1 MSKYPAGHAASAIYE
16 GSSGNPYLDAMPN
29 MLSPDQFSKSVASY
43 PPILHDLAQMSPEER
58 RGLLPS
64 LASLYVPM
72 PYQYA
77 IYDTLYR
84 AIAMTYHTADVVEST
99 KAINAYYCG
108 RATNYATQADSGSI
122 LGVPGCGKTAT
133 VRRCLSTMPQVI
145 EHTEYQGQ
153 PCYYKQVLWLHV
165 ECPSDCSVKTLGFGI
180 MAALDRAIGAKYL
193 QSTQGLR
200 SASASAIAV
209 QTKIL
214 LTNHHVGL
222 LVIDEIQNAVTTAR
236 KNRQEKPLLR
246 YLVELTNE
254 TMTSIYFVG
263 TPLAEEL
270 FISQEHLK
278 RRTRGIRL
286 APFRPDGAYLD
297 FLNKIW
303 PYQYTVQM
311 AELTTSIGNKLYD
324 CSGGIPAYILKI
336 FTEAQDWALLQGRSC
351 VDEKTIQQAVEL
363 LAIKVPRTHVAG
375 THISDFEIGA
385 QVPEPPPDQEE
396 VPRQYA
402 NKRGRKA
409 AQRDDG
415 DLLVAYNN
423 GVDIEVHLKEHGYLE
438 VDYHAY
444 PKDARGP

>member
-16 GSSGNPYLDAMPN
+16 GSSGNPYLDAMPD
-29 MLSPDQFSKSVASY
+29 MLSPEQFARVIASY
-43 PPILHDLAQMSPEER
+43 PPIPHDLAQMSPEER

-64 LASLYVPM
+64 LPSLYVPM

-84 AIAMTYHTADVVEST
+84 AIATTYRTADVVEST
-99 KAINAYYCG
+99 RAINAYYCG
-108 RATNYATQADSGSI
+108 QSTNYATQADSGSI

-145 EHTEYQGQ
+145 EHVEYQGQ
-153 PCYYKQVLWLHV
+153 PLFCKQILWLHV

-180 MAALDRAIGAKYL
+180 MAALDRAIGSKYL

-200 SASASAIAV
+200 SASTSAIAV

-222 LVIDEIQNAVTTAR
+222 LVVDEIQNAVLTAR

-246 YLVELTNE
+246 FLVELTNE

-263 TPLAEEL
+263 TPVAEEL
-270 FISQEHLK
+270 FVIQEHLK

-286 APFRPDGAYLD
+286 APFKPDGAYLD
-297 FLNKIW
+297 FVRKIW
-303 PYQYTVQM
+303 PYQYTAQM

-324 CSGGIPAYILKI
+324 CSGGIPAYVIKI
-336 FTEAQDWALLQGRSC
+336 FAEAQAQALLTGRSC
-351 VDEKTIQQAVEL
+351 IDEQTIKRAVEM
-363 LAIKVPRTHVAG
+363 LAIKVPRTYASG
-375 THISDFEIGA
+375 THISDFEIGG
-385 QVPEPPPDQEE
+385 QVPAPPEQEE
-396 VPRQYA
+396 ISRQYA

-423 GVDIEVHLKEHGYLE
+423 GVDIEAHLRENGYLE
-438 VDYHAY
+438 ADYH
-444 PKDARGP
+444 G

>member
-1 MSKYPAGHAASAIYE
+1 MSKYPVGHTVGAVYDIN
-16 GSSGNPYLDAMPN
+16 SGNPYLDAMPD
-29 MLSPDQFSKSVASY
+29 MLPPEQFAKAVASY
-43 PPILHDLAQMSPEER
+43 PPIPHDLAEMSPEER

-64 LASLYVPM
+64 LSSLYVPM

-84 AIAMTYHTADVVEST
+84 AIATTYRTADVVEST
-99 KAINAYYCG
+99 RAINAYYCG
-108 RATNYATQADSGSI
+108 RNYATQADSGSI

-145 EHTEYQGQ
+145 EHVEYQGQ
-153 PCYYKQVLWLHV
+153 PLYSKQVLWLHV

-180 MAALDRAIGAKYL
+180 MAALDRAIGSHYL
-193 QSTQGLR
+193 ESTQGLR

-222 LVIDEIQNAVTTAR
+222 LVVDEIQNAVLTAR

-246 YLVELTNE
+246 FLVELTNE
-254 TMTSIYFVG
+254 TMTSIYFIG
-263 TPLAEEL
+263 TPVAEEL
-270 FISQEHLK
+270 FVSQEHLK

-286 APFRPDGAYLD
+286 APFKPDGAYLD
-297 FLNKIW
+297 FAKKIW
-303 PYQYTVQM
+303 PYQYTAQ
-311 AELTTSIGNKLYD
+311 AAPLTTSICNKLYN
-324 CSGGIPAYILKI
+324 CSGGIPAYIIKI
-336 FTEAQDWALLQGRSC
+336 FGESQAQALLQGRVC
-351 VDEKTIQQAVEL
+351 IDEKVIQRAVDL
-363 LAIKVPRTHVAG
+363 LAIKVPRTYAAG

-385 QVPEPPPDQEE
+385 QVPEPPTETEE

-423 GVDIEVHLKEHGYLE
+423 GVDIEEQLRKHGQLE
-438 VDYHAY
+438 DDYH
-444 PKDARGP
+444 GQHH

>member
-1 MSKYPAGHAASAIYE
+1 MSKYPAGHTVGAVYD
-16 GSSGNPYLDAMPN
+16 GNSGNPYLEAMPD
-29 MLSPDQFSKSVASY
+29 MLSPEQFARGIASY
-43 PPILHDLAQMSPEER
+43 PPIPHDLAQMSPEER

-84 AIAMTYHTADVVEST
+84 AIATTYRTADVVEST
-99 KAINAYYCG
+99 RAINAYYCG
-108 RATNYATQADSGSI
+108 RDTNYATQADSGSI

-145 EHTEYQGQ
+145 EHVEYQGQ
-153 PCYYKQVLWLHV
+153 PCYCKQVLWLHV
-165 ECPSDCSVKTLGFGI
+165 ECPSDCSVKTLGFSV
-180 MAALDRAIGAKYL
+180 MAALDRAIGSKYL

-311 AELTTSIGNKLYD
+311 AELTTSIGNKMYN
-324 CSGGIPAYILKI
+324 CSGGIPAYVIKI
-336 FTEAQDWALLQGRSC
+336 FAEAQAQALLTGRSC
-351 VDEKTIQQAVEL
+351 IDEQTIKRAVEM
-363 LAIKVPRTHVAG
+363 LAIKVPRTYASG
-375 THISDFEIGA
+375 THISDFEIGG
-385 QVPEPPPDQEE
+385 QVSAPPEQEE
-396 VPRQYA
+396 IPRQYA
-402 NKRGRKA
+402 VKRGRKA

-423 GVDIEVHLKEHGYLE
+423 GVDIGAHLSENGYLE
-438 VDYHAY
+438 ADYH
-444 PKDARGP
+444 G

>member
-16 GSSGNPYLDAMPN
+16 GSSGNPYLDAMPD
-29 MLSPDQFSKSVASY
+29 MLSPEQFARVIASY
-43 PPILHDLAQMSPEER
+43 PPIPHDLAQMSPEER

-64 LASLYVPM
+64 LPSLYVPM

-84 AIAMTYHTADVVEST
+84 AIATTYRTADVVEST
-99 KAINAYYCG
+99 RAINAYYCG
-108 RATNYATQADSGSI
+108 QSTNYATQADSGSI

-145 EHTEYQGQ
+145 EHVEYQGQ
-153 PCYYKQVLWLHV
+153 PLFCKQILWLHV

-180 MAALDRAIGAKYL
+180 MAALDRAIGSKYL

-200 SASASAIAV
+200 SASASAISV

-222 LVIDEIQNAVTTAR
+222 LVVDEIQNAVLTAR

-246 YLVELTNE
+246 FLVELTNE

-263 TPLAEEL
+263 TPVAEEL
-270 FISQEHLK
+270 FVIQEHLK

-286 APFRPDGAYLD
+286 APFKPDGAYLD
-297 FLNKIW
+297 FVRKIW
-303 PYQYTVQM
+303 PYQYTAQM

-324 CSGGIPAYILKI
+324 CSGGIPAYIIKI
-336 FTEAQDWALLQGRSC
+336 FGESQAQALIQGRSC
-351 VDEKTIQQAVEL
+351 IDEKIIQRAVEL
-363 LAIKVPRTHVAG
+363 LAIKVPRTYAAG
-375 THISDFEIGA
+375 THISDFEIGMD
-385 QVPEPPPDQEE
+385 PPAPPLEQEE

-402 NKRGRKA
+402 AKRGRKA

-423 GVDIEVHLKEHGYLE
+423 KVDIQAHLKENGYLE
-438 VDYHAY
+438 VDYHG
-444 PKDARGP
+444 KDELDP

>member
-1 MSKYPAGHAASAIYE
+1 MSKYPSGHTVGAIYE
-16 GSSGNPYLDAMPN
+16 GSLGNPYLEAMPDI
-29 MLSPDQFSKSVASY
+29 LSPEQFTRVIASY
-43 PPILHDLAQMSPEER
+43 PPIPHDLSQMSPEER

-64 LASLYVPM
+64 LTSIYVPM

-77 IYDTLYR
+77 IYDVLYR
-84 AIAMTYHTADVVEST
+84 AIATTYRTADVVEST
-99 KAINAYYCG
+99 RAINAYYCG

-133 VRRCLSTMPQVI
+133 IRRCLSTMPQVI

-153 PCYYKQVLWLHV
+153 PLYCKQILWLHV

-180 MAALDRAIGAKYL
+180 MAALDRAIGSKYL

-222 LVIDEIQNAVTTAR
+222 LVVDEIQNAVLTAR

-246 YLVELTNE
+246 FLVELTNE
-254 TMTSIYFVG
+254 TMTSIFFVG
-263 TPLAEEL
+263 TPVAEEL
-270 FISQEHLK
+270 FVAQEHLK

-286 APFRPDGAYLD
+286 APFTPDGVYLD
-297 FLNKIW
+297 FVRRIW
-303 PYQYTVQM
+303 PYQYTTQT
-311 AELTTSIGNKLYD
+311 APLTTSICNKLYD
-324 CSGGIPAYILKI
+324 CSGGIPAYIIKI
-336 FTEAQDWALLQGRSC
+336 FGESQAQALIQGRSYI
-351 VDEKTIQQAVEL
+351 DEKVIQRAVEL
-363 LAIKVPRTHVAG
+363 LAIKVPRTHAAG
-375 THISDFEIGA
+375 THISDFEIGG
-385 QVPEPPPDQEE
+385 QVPEPPLEQGE

-415 DLLVAYNN
+415 DLLVAYSN
-423 GVDIEVHLKEHGYLE
+423 GVDIEAHLKENKYLE
-438 VDYHAY
+438 VDYHGW
-444 PKDARGP
+444 PKDALGP

>member
-1 MSKYPAGHAASAIYE
+1 MSRYPPGHTVGAIYE
-16 GSSGNPYLDAMPN
+16 GSSGNPYLDAMPD
-29 MLSPDQFSKSVASY
+29 MLSPEQFVQAVASY
-43 PPILHDLAQMSPEER
+43 PPIPYDLAEMASEER

-64 LASLYVPM
+64 LASIYVPM

-84 AIAMTYHTADVVEST
+84 AISTTYRTADVMEST

-122 LGVPGCGKTAT
+122 LGIPGCGKTAT
-133 VRRCLSTMPQVI
+133 VHRCLSTMPQVI
-145 EHTEYQGQ
+145 EHVEYQGQ
-153 PCYYKQVLWLHV
+153 PCYGKQVLWLHV
-165 ECPSDCSVKTLGFGI
+165 ECPSDCSVKTLGFSI
-180 MAALDRAIGAKYL
+180 MAALDRAIGSQYL

-222 LVIDEIQNAVTTAR
+222 LVVDEIQNAVLTAR

-270 FISQEHLK
+270 FTAQEHLK

-286 APFRPDGAYLD
+286 APFRPDGVYLD
-297 FLNKIW
+297 FVRKIW
-303 PYQYTVQM
+303 PYQYTAQ
-311 AELTTSIGNKLYD
+311 AAPLTTSIGNKLYD
-324 CSGGIPAYILKI
+324 CSGGIPAYVIKI
-336 FTEAQDWALLQGRSC
+336 FAEAQAQALLTGRSC
-351 VDEKTIQQAVEL
+351 IDEQTIKRAVEM
-363 LAIKVPRTHVAG
+363 LAIKVPRTYASG
-375 THISDFEIGA
+375 THISDFEIGG
-385 QVPEPPPDQEE
+385 QVPAPPEQEE
-396 VPRQYA
+396 ISRQYA

-423 GVDIEVHLKEHGYLE
+423 GVDIEAHLSENGYLE
-438 VDYHAY
+438 VDYH
-444 PKDARGP
+444 G

>member
-1 MSKYPAGHAASAIYE
+1 MSKYPAGHTVGAIYE
-16 GSSGNPYLDAMPN
+16 GSSGNPYLDAMPD
-29 MLSPDQFSKSVASY
+29 MLSPEQFAQAVASY
-43 PPILHDLAQMSPEER
+43 PPIPYDMARMSPEER

-64 LASLYVPM
+64 LASIYVPM

-84 AIAMTYHTADVVEST
+84 AIATTYRTADVVEST
-99 KAINAYYCG
+99 RAINAYYCG
-108 RATNYATQADSGSI
+108 RDTNYATQADSGSI

-133 VRRCLSTMPQVI
+133 VHRCLSTMPQVI
-145 EHTEYQGQ
+145 EHMEYQGQ
-153 PCYYKQVLWLHV
+153 PCYCKQVLWLHV

-180 MAALDRAIGAKYL
+180 MSALDRAIGSKYL

-222 LVIDEIQNAVTTAR
+222 LVIDEIQNAVLTAR
-236 KNRQEKPLLR
+236 KNHQERPLLR

-263 TPLAEEL
+263 TPVAEEL
-270 FISQEHLK
+270 FVSQEHLK

-286 APFRPDGAYLD
+286 APFRPDGAYLE
-297 FLNKIW
+297 FVRKIW
-303 PYQYTVQM
+303 LYQYTAQ
-311 AELTTSIGNKLYD
+311 AAPLTTSIGNKLYD
-324 CSGGIPAYILKI
+324 CSGGIPAYVIKI
-336 FTEAQDWALLQGRSC
+336 FAEAQAQALLTGRSC
-351 VDEKTIQQAVEL
+351 IDEQTIKRAVEM
-363 LAIKVPRTHVAG
+363 LAIKVPRTYASG
-375 THISDFEIGA
+375 THISDFEIGSA
-385 QVPEPPPDQEE
+385 TPEPPQEQEE
-396 VPRQYA
+396 IPRQYA

-415 DLLVAYNN
+415 DLLMAYNKSI
-423 GVDIEVHLKEHGYLE
+423 DLEAHLKENGYLE
-438 VDYHAY
+438 ADY
-444 PKDARGP
+444 RG

>member
-16 GSSGNPYLDAMPN
+16 GSSGNPYLDAMPD
-29 MLSPDQFSKSVASY
+29 MLSPEQFARVIASY
-43 PPILHDLAQMSPEER
+43 PPIPHDLAQMSPEER

-64 LASLYVPM
+64 LASIYVPM

-84 AIAMTYHTADVVEST
+84 AIATTYRTADVVEST
-99 KAINAYYCG
+99 RAINAYYCG
-108 RATNYATQADSGSI
+108 QSTDYATQADSGSI

-145 EHTEYQGQ
+145 EHVEYQGQ
-153 PCYYKQVLWLHV
+153 PLFCKQILWLHV

-180 MAALDRAIGAKYL
+180 MAALDRAIGSKYL

-200 SASASAIAV
+200 SASASGIAV

-222 LVIDEIQNAVTTAR
+222 LVVDEIQNAVLTAR

-246 YLVELTNE
+246 FLVELTNE

-263 TPLAEEL
+263 TPMAEEL
-270 FISQEHLK
+270 FVSQEHLK

-286 APFRPDGAYLD
+286 APFKPDGAYLE
-297 FLNKIW
+297 FVSRIW
-303 PYQYTVQM
+303 PYQYTWQL
-311 AELTTSIGNKLYD
+311 AELTTSLTNKLYD
-324 CSGGIPAYILKI
+324 CSGGIPAYIIKI
-336 FTEAQDWALLQGRSC
+336 FGESQVQALLQGHSC
-351 VDEKTIQQAVEL
+351 IDEKVIQRAVEM
-363 LAIKVPRTHVAG
+363 LAIKVPRTYASG
-375 THISDFEIGA
+375 TYISDFEIGG
-385 QVPEPPPDQEE
+385 QVPAPPEQEE

-423 GVDIEVHLKEHGYLE
+423 GVDIEAHLKKNGYLE
-438 VDYHAY
+438 ADYHG
-444 PKDARGP
+444 KDELDP

>member
-1 MSKYPAGHAASAIYE
+1 MSKYPVGHTVGAIYE
-16 GSSGNPYLDAMPN
+16 GSSGNPYLDAMPD
-29 MLSPDQFSKSVASY
+29 MLSPEQFARGIASY
-43 PPILHDLAQMSPEER
+43 PPIPHDLAEMSPEER

-64 LASLYVPM
+64 LASIYVPM

-84 AIAMTYHTADVVEST
+84 AIATTYRTADVVEST
-99 KAINAYYCG
+99 RAINAYYCG
-108 RATNYATQADSGSI
+108 QDSDYATQADSGSI
-122 LGVPGCGKTAT
+122 LGIPGCGKTAT
-133 VRRCLSTMPQVI
+133 VRRCLSTMPQVV
-145 EHTEYQGQ
+145 EHMEYQGQ
-153 PCYYKQVLWLHV
+153 PCYCKQVLWLHV
-165 ECPSDCSVKTLGFGI
+165 ECPSDCSVKTLGYNI
-180 MAALDRAIGAKYL
+180 MVALDKAIGSHYL
-193 QSTQGLR
+193 DSTQGLR
-200 SASASAIAV
+200 SASASAIATQV
-209 QTKIL
+209 KIL
-214 LTNHHVGL
+214 LANNHVGL
-222 LVIDEIQNAVTTAR
+222 LVVDEIQNAVLTAR

-246 YLVELTNE
+246 FLVELTNE

-286 APFRPDGAYLD
+286 APFKPDGVYLD
-297 FLNKIW
+297 FVKKIW
-303 PYQYTVQM
+303 PYQYTVQV
-311 AELTTSIGNKLYD
+311 APLTTSLSNKMYD
-324 CSGGIPAYILKI
+324 CSGGIPAYVIKI
-336 FTEAQDWALLQGRSC
+336 FAESQAQALLHGRSYIN
-351 VDEKTIQQAVEL
+351 EKVIQQAVEL

-423 GVDIEVHLKEHGYLE
+423 GVDIEAHLKESGYLE
-438 VDYHAY
+438 ADYH
-444 PKDARGP
+444 G

>member
-1 MSKYPAGHAASAIYE
+1 MSKYLSGHTVGAVYD
-16 GSSGNPYLDAMPN
+16 GNSGNPYLDAMPD
-29 MLSPDQFSKSVASY
+29 MLSPEQFDQAVASS
-43 PPILHDLAQMSPEER
+43 PPIPYDLAQMSPEER
-58 RGLLPS
+58 RRLLPS

-84 AIAMTYHTADVVEST
+84 AITMTYHTADVVEST
-99 KAINAYYCG
+99 RAINAYYCG
-108 RATNYATQADSGSI
+108 RETNYATQADSGSI
-122 LGVPGCGKTAT
+122 LGGPGCGKTAT

-145 EHTEYQGQ
+145 EHMEYQGQ
-153 PCYYKQVLWLHV
+153 SLYCKQVLWLHV

-180 MAALDRAIGAKYL
+180 MAALDRAIGSKYL

-200 SASASAIAV
+200 SVSASAIAV

-222 LVIDEIQNAVTTAR
+222 LVVDEIQNAVLTAR
-236 KNRQEKPLLR
+236 KTRQEKPLLR
-246 YLVELTNE
+246 FLVELTNE

-263 TPLAEEL
+263 TPVAEEL
-270 FISQEHLK
+270 FVSQEHLK

-297 FLNKIW
+297 FVRKIW
-303 PYQYTVQM
+303 LYQYTAQ
-311 AELTTSIGNKLYD
+311 AAPLTTSITNKLYD
-324 CSGGIPAYILKI
+324 CSGGIPAYVIKI
-336 FTEAQDWALLQGRSC
+336 FAESQAQALLTGRSC
-351 VDEKTIQQAVEL
+351 IDEKIIQQAVEL
-363 LAIKVPRTHVAG
+363 LAIKVPRTYAAG
-375 THISDFEIGA
+375 THISDFEIGMS
-385 QVPEPPPDQEE
+385 VPETPPETEE

-402 NKRGRKA
+402 VKRGRKA

-423 GVDIEVHLKEHGYLE
+423 GVNLEAHLKDNGYLE
-438 VDYHAY
+438 VDYHGQ
-444 PKDARGP
+444 PKDAPGT

>member
-1 MSKYPAGHAASAIYE
+1 MSKYLSGHTVGAVYDRN
-16 GSSGNPYLDAMPN
+16 SGNPYLDAMPD
-29 MLSPDQFSKSVASY
+29 MLSPEQFNQAVASY
-43 PPILHDLAQMSPEER
+43 PPIPYDLTQISQEER

-64 LASLYVPM
+64 LSSLYVPM

-84 AIAMTYHTADVVEST
+84 AIATTYRTADVMEST
-99 KAINAYYCG
+99 RAINAYYCG
-108 RATNYATQADSGSI
+108 RDTNYATQADSGSI

-133 VRRCLSTMPQVI
+133 VRRCLFTMPQVI
-145 EHTEYQGQ
+145 EHMEYQGQ
-153 PCYYKQVLWLHV
+153 PCYCKQVLWLHV

-180 MAALDRAIGAKYL
+180 MAALDRAIGSKYL

-200 SASASAIAV
+200 AASASSIAV

-222 LVIDEIQNAVTTAR
+222 LVVDEIQNAVLTAR
-236 KNRQEKPLLR
+236 KTRQEKPLLR
-246 YLVELTNE
+246 FLVELTNE

-263 TPLAEEL
+263 TPIAEEL

-286 APFRPDGAYLD
+286 APFRPDGAYLE
-297 FLNKIW
+297 FVRKIW
-303 PYQYTVQM
+303 PYQYTGQL
-311 AELTTSIGNKLYD
+311 APLTTSIGNKLYD
-324 CSGGIPAYILKI
+324 CSGGIPAYIIKI
-336 FTEAQDWALLQGRSC
+336 FGESQAQSLIQGRSC
-351 VDEKTIQQAVEL
+351 IDEKVIQRTVEM
-363 LAIKVPRTHVAG
+363 LAIKAPRTYASG
-375 THISDFEIGA
+375 THISDFEIGG
-385 QVPEPPPDQEE
+385 QVPVSPEQEDA
-396 VPRQYA
+396 PRQYA
-402 NKRGRKA
+402 VKRGRKS

-423 GVDIEVHLKEHGYLE
+423 GLDLEAHLKEHGCLE

>member
-1 MSKYPAGHAASAIYE
+1 MSKYSPGHTVGAVYD
-16 GSSGNPYLDAMPN
+16 GNSGNPYLEAMPD
-29 MLSPDQFSKSVASY
+29 MLSPEQFARSIASY
-43 PPILHDLAQMSPEER
+43 PPIPHDLAEMSPEER

-64 LASLYVPM
+64 LASIYVPM

-84 AIAMTYHTADVVEST
+84 AIATTYRTADVVEST
-99 KAINAYYCG
+99 RAINAYYCG

-133 VRRCLSTMPQVI
+133 VHRCLSTMPQVI
-145 EHTEYQGQ
+145 EHMEYQGQ
-153 PCYYKQVLWLHV
+153 PLFCKQILWLHV

-180 MAALDRAIGAKYL
+180 MAALDRAIGSKYL

-222 LVIDEIQNAVTTAR
+222 LVVDEIQNAVLTAR

-246 YLVELTNE
+246 FLVELTNE

-263 TPLAEEL
+263 TPVAEEL
-270 FISQEHLK
+270 FVIQEHLK

-286 APFRPDGAYLD
+286 APFKPDGAYLD
-297 FLNKIW
+297 FVRKIW
-303 PYQYTVQM
+303 PYQYTAQM

-324 CSGGIPAYILKI
+324 CSGGIPAYVIKI
-336 FTEAQDWALLQGRSC
+336 FAESQAQALLTGRSC
-351 VDEKTIQQAVEL
+351 IDEQTIKRAVEM
-363 LAIKVPRTHVAG
+363 LAIKVPRTYASG
-375 THISDFEIGA
+375 TRISDFEIGG
-385 QVPEPPPDQEE
+385 QVSAPPEQEE

-402 NKRGRKA
+402 VKRGRKA
-409 AQRDDG
+409 VQRDDG

-423 GVDIEVHLKEHGYLE
+423 RVDIEAHLSENGYLE
-438 VDYHAY
+438 ADYH
-444 PKDARGP
+444 G

>member
-1 MSKYPAGHAASAIYE
+1 MSKYPSGHTVGAVYN
-16 GSSGNPYLDAMPN
+16 GNSGNPCWDAMPD
-29 MLSPDQFSKSVASY
+29 MLSPEQFAQAVASY
-43 PPILHDLAQMSPEER
+43 PPIPYDLTQISPEER

-64 LASLYVPM
+64 LSSLYVPM

-84 AIAMTYHTADVVEST
+84 AIATTYRTVDVVESAR
-99 KAINAYYCG
+99 AINAYYCG
-108 RATNYATQADSGSI
+108 RDTNYATQADSGSI

-145 EHTEYQGQ
+145 EHMEYQGQ
-153 PCYYKQVLWLHV
+153 PCYCKQVLWLHV

-180 MAALDRAIGAKYL
+180 MAALDRAIGSKYL

-200 SASASAIAV
+200 SVSASAIAV

-222 LVIDEIQNAVTTAR
+222 LVVDEIQNAVLTAR
-236 KNRQEKPLLR
+236 KTRQEKPLLR

-270 FISQEHLK
+270 FVSQEHLK

-286 APFRPDGAYLD
+286 APFKPDGVYLD
-297 FLNKIW
+297 FVHKIW
-303 PYQYTVQM
+303 PYQYTAQ
-311 AELTTSIGNKLYD
+311 AAPLTTSITNKLYD
-324 CSGGIPAYILKI
+324 CSGGIPAYIIKI
-336 FTEAQDWALLQGRSC
+336 FAESQAQALLTGRSC
-351 VDEKTIQQAVEL
+351 IDEKVIQRAVEL
-363 LAIKVPRTHVAG
+363 LAIKVLRTYAAG
-375 THISDFEIGA
+375 IHISDFEIGMQA
-385 QVPEPPPDQEE
+385 PEPPPEQEE
-396 VPRQYA
+396 MPRQYA
-402 NKRGRKA
+402 SKRGRKA
-409 AQRDDG
+409 VQRDDG

-423 GVDIEVHLKEHGYLE
+423 RVDLEAHLKERGYLE
-438 VDYHAY
+438 ADYH
-444 PKDARGP
+444 G

>member
-1 MSKYPAGHAASAIYE
+1 
-16 GSSGNPYLDAMPN
+16 MPD
-29 MLSPDQFSKSVASY
+29 MLSPEQFARGIASY
-43 PPILHDLAQMSPEER
+43 PPIPHDLAEMSPEER

-64 LASLYVPM
+64 LASIYVPM

-84 AIAMTYHTADVVEST
+84 AIATTYRTADVVEST

-133 VRRCLSTMPQVI
+133 VHRCLSMMPQVI
-145 EHTEYQGQ
+145 EHMEYQGQ
-153 PCYYKQVLWLHV
+153 PLFCKQILWLHV

-180 MAALDRAIGAKYL
+180 MAALDRAIGSKYL

-311 AELTTSIGNKLYD
+311 AELTTSIGNKMYD
-324 CSGGIPAYILKI
+324 CSGGIPAYVIKI
-336 FTEAQDWALLQGRSC
+336 FAEAQAQALLTGRSC
-351 VDEKTIQQAVEL
+351 IDEQTIKRAVEM
-363 LAIKVPRTHVAG
+363 LAIKVPRTYASG
-375 THISDFEIGA
+375 TRISDFEIGG
-385 QVPEPPPDQEE
+385 QVSAPPEQEE
-396 VPRQYA
+396 IPRQYA

-409 AQRDDG
+409 VQRDDG

-423 GVDIEVHLKEHGYLE
+423 GVDIEAHLRENGYLE
-438 VDYHAY
+438 ADYH
-444 PKDARGP
+444 G

>member
-16 GSSGNPYLDAMPN
+16 GSSGNPYLDAMPD
-29 MLSPDQFSKSVASY
+29 MLSPEQFARVIASY
-43 PPILHDLAQMSPEER
+43 PPIPHDLAQMSPEER

-64 LASLYVPM
+64 LPSLYVPM

-84 AIAMTYHTADVVEST
+84 AIATTYRTADVVEST
-99 KAINAYYCG
+99 RAINAYYCG
-108 RATNYATQADSGSI
+108 QSTNYATQADSGSI

-145 EHTEYQGQ
+145 EHVEYQGQ
-153 PCYYKQVLWLHV
+153 PLFCKQILWLHV

-180 MAALDRAIGAKYL
+180 MAALDRAIGSKYL

-200 SASASAIAV
+200 SASASAISV

-222 LVIDEIQNAVTTAR
+222 LVVDEIQNAVLTAR
-236 KNRQEKPLLR
+236 KNRQEKSLLR
-246 YLVELTNE
+246 FLVELTNE

-263 TPLAEEL
+263 TPVAEEL
-270 FISQEHLK
+270 FVIQEHLK

-286 APFRPDGAYLD
+286 APFKPDGAYLD
-297 FLNKIW
+297 FVRKIW
-303 PYQYTVQM
+303 PYQYTAQM

-324 CSGGIPAYILKI
+324 CSGGIPAYVIKI
-336 FTEAQDWALLQGRSC
+336 FAEAQAQALLTGRSC
-351 VDEKTIQQAVEL
+351 IDEQTIKRAVEM
-363 LAIKVPRTHVAG
+363 LAIKVPRTYASG
-375 THISDFEIGA
+375 THISDFEIGG
-385 QVPEPPPDQEE
+385 QVPAPPEQEE
-396 VPRQYA
+396 ISRQYA

-423 GVDIEVHLKEHGYLE
+423 GVDIEAHLRENGYLE
-438 VDYHAY
+438 ADYH
-444 PKDARGP
+444 G

>member
-1 MSKYPAGHAASAIYE
+1 MSKYPAGHTVGAIYE
-16 GSSGNPYLDAMPN
+16 GSSGNPYLEAMPD
-29 MLSPDQFSKSVASY
+29 MLSPEQFARGIASY
-43 PPILHDLAQMSPEER
+43 PPIPHDLAEMSPEER

-64 LASLYVPM
+64 LASIYVPM

-84 AIAMTYHTADVVEST
+84 AIATTYRTADVVEST
-99 KAINAYYCG
+99 RAINAYYCG
-108 RATNYATQADSGSI
+108 QSTDYATQADSGSI

-145 EHTEYQGQ
+145 EHMEYQGQ
-153 PCYYKQVLWLHV
+153 PLFCKQILWLHV

-180 MAALDRAIGAKYL
+180 MAALDRAIGSKYL

-311 AELTTSIGNKLYD
+311 AELTTSIGNKMYD
-324 CSGGIPAYILKI
+324 CSGGIPAYVIKI
-336 FTEAQDWALLQGRSC
+336 FAEAQAQALLTGRSC
-351 VDEKTIQQAVEL
+351 IDEQTIKRAVEM
-363 LAIKVPRTHVAG
+363 LAIKVPRTYASG
-375 THISDFEIGA
+375 THISDFEIGG
-385 QVPEPPPDQEE
+385 QVSAPPEQEE
-396 VPRQYA
+396 IPRQYA
-402 NKRGRKA
+402 VKRGRKA

-423 GVDIEVHLKEHGYLE
+423 GVDIGAHLRENGYLE
-438 VDYHAY
+438 ADYH
-444 PKDARGP
+444 G

>member
-1 MSKYPAGHAASAIYE
+1 MSKYPAGHTVGAIYE
-16 GSSGNPYLDAMPN
+16 GSSGNQYLEAMPD
-29 MLSPDQFSKSVASY
+29 MLSPEQFTRVIASY
-43 PPILHDLAQMSPEER
+43 PPIPHDLAEMSPEER

-64 LASLYVPM
+64 LASIYVPM

-84 AIAMTYHTADVVEST
+84 AIATTYRTADAVESNR
-99 KAINAYYCG
+99 AINACYCG

-133 VRRCLSTMPQVI
+133 VHRCLSTMPQVI
-145 EHTEYQGQ
+145 EHVKYQGQ
-153 PCYYKQVLWLHV
+153 PLFCKQILWLHV

-180 MAALDRAIGAKYL
+180 MAALDRAIGSKYL

-200 SASASAIAV
+200 SASASAISV

-222 LVIDEIQNAVTTAR
+222 LVVDEIQNAVLTAR
-236 KNRQEKPLLR
+236 KNHQEKPLLR
-246 YLVELTNE
+246 FLVELTNE

-263 TPLAEEL
+263 TPIAEEL
-270 FISQEHLK
+270 FVSQEHLK

-324 CSGGIPAYILKI
+324 CSGGIPAYIIKI
-336 FTEAQDWALLQGRSC
+336 FGESQAQALIQGRSC
-351 VDEKTIQQAVEL
+351 IDEKIIQRAVEL
-363 LAIKVPRTHVAG
+363 LAIKVPRTYAAG
-375 THISDFEIGA
+375 THISDFEIGMD
-385 QVPEPPPDQEE
+385 PPAPPLEQEE

-402 NKRGRKA
+402 VKRGRKA

-423 GVDIEVHLKEHGYLE
+423 GVDIEAHLSENGYLE
-438 VDYHAY
+438 VDYH
-444 PKDARGP
+444 G

>member
-16 GSSGNPYLDAMPN
+16 GSSGNPYLDAMPD
-29 MLSPDQFSKSVASY
+29 MLSPEQFARVIASY
-43 PPILHDLAQMSPEER
+43 PPIPHDLAQMSPEER

-64 LASLYVPM
+64 LASIYVPM

-84 AIAMTYHTADVVEST
+84 AIATTYRTADVVEST
-99 KAINAYYCG
+99 RAINAYYCG
-108 RATNYATQADSGSI
+108 QSTDYATQADSGSI

-145 EHTEYQGQ
+145 EHVEYQGQ
-153 PCYYKQVLWLHV
+153 PLFCKQILWLHV

-180 MAALDRAIGAKYL
+180 MAALDRAIGSKYL

-200 SASASAIAV
+200 SASASAISV

-222 LVIDEIQNAVTTAR
+222 LVVDEIQNAVLTAR

-246 YLVELTNE
+246 FLVELTNE

-263 TPLAEEL
+263 TPMAEEL
-270 FISQEHLK
+270 FVSQEHLK

-286 APFRPDGAYLD
+286 APFKPDGAYLE
-297 FLNKIW
+297 FVSRIW
-303 PYQYTVQM
+303 PYQYTWQL
-311 AELTTSIGNKLYD
+311 AELTTSLTNKLYD
-324 CSGGIPAYILKI
+324 CSGGIPAYIIKI
-336 FTEAQDWALLQGRSC
+336 FGESQVQALLQGRSC
-351 VDEKTIQQAVEL
+351 INEKVIQQAVDI
-363 LAIKVPRTHVAG
+363 LAIKVPRTYAAG
-375 THISDFEIGA
+375 THISDFEIGVQA
-385 QVPEPPPDQEE
+385 PEPPPEQEE
-396 VPRQYA
+396 VPRKYA
-402 NKRGRKA
+402 VKRGRKA

-415 DLLVAYNN
+415 DLLIAYNN
-423 GVDIEVHLKEHGYLE
+423 GVDIEAYLSGNGYLE
-438 VDYHAY
+438 ADYH
-444 PKDARGP
+444 G

>member
-1 MSKYPAGHAASAIYE
+1 MSKYSPGHTVGAVYD
-16 GSSGNPYLDAMPN
+16 GNSGNPYLEAMPD
-29 MLSPDQFSKSVASY
+29 MLSPEQFASAVASY
-43 PPILHDLAQMSPEER
+43 PPIPHNLAQMSPEER

-84 AIAMTYHTADVVEST
+84 AITMTYHTADVVEST
-99 KAINAYYCG
+99 RAINAYYCG
-108 RATNYATQADSGSI
+108 RETNYATQADSGSI

-153 PCYYKQVLWLHV
+153 PCYCKQVMWLHV

-180 MAALDRAIGAKYL
+180 MSALDRAIGSKYL

-200 SASASAIAV
+200 SVSASAIAV

-222 LVIDEIQNAVTTAR
+222 LVVDEIQNAVLTAR
-236 KNRQEKPLLR
+236 KTRQEKPLLR
-246 YLVELTNE
+246 FLVELTNE

-263 TPLAEEL
+263 TPVAEEL
-270 FISQEHLK
+270 FVSQEHLK

-286 APFRPDGAYLD
+286 APFKPDGAYLD
-297 FLNKIW
+297 FVRKIW
-303 PYQYTVQM
+303 PYQYTAQ
-311 AELTTSIGNKLYD
+311 AAPLTTSITNKLYD
-324 CSGGIPAYILKI
+324 CSGGIPAYVIKI
-336 FTEAQDWALLQGRSC
+336 FAEAQAQALLQGRSC
-351 VDEKTIQQAVEL
+351 IDEKVIQRAVEL
-363 LAIKVPRTHVAG
+363 LAIKVPRTYAAG
-375 THISDFEIGA
+375 THISDFDIGL
-385 QVPEPPPDQEE
+385 QIPEPPPEHEE
-396 VPRQYA
+396 IHRQYA

-415 DLLVAYNN
+415 DLLVAYQS
-423 GVDIEVHLKEHGYLE
+423 GIDIEEQLRKHGYLE
-438 VDYHAY
+438 EDYH
-444 PKDARGP
+444 GQHH

>member
-1 MSKYPAGHAASAIYE
+1 MSKYPTGHTASAIYE
-16 GSSGNPYLDAMPN
+16 GTSGNPYLEAMPD
-29 MLSPDQFSKSVASY
+29 MLSPEQFAQVIESY
-43 PPILHDLAQMSPEER
+43 PPIPHDLAQMSPEER

-64 LASLYVPM
+64 LASIYVPM

-84 AIAMTYHTADVVEST
+84 AIATTYRTVDVVEST
-99 KAINAYYCG
+99 RAINACYCG

-145 EHTEYQGQ
+145 EHMEYQGQ
-153 PCYYKQVLWLHV
+153 PLFCKQILWLHV
-165 ECPSDCSVKTLGFGI
+165 ECPSDCSVKTLGYNI
-180 MAALDRAIGAKYL
+180 MAALDKAIGSQYL
-193 QSTQGLR
+193 QASQWLR
-200 SASASAIAV
+200 SASASAIAT

-214 LTNHHVGL
+214 LANNHVGL
-222 LVIDEIQNAVTTAR
+222 LVIDEIQNAVMTAR

-263 TPLAEEL
+263 TPMAEEL
-270 FISQEHLK
+270 FVSQEHLK

-286 APFRPDGAYLD
+286 ATFKPDGAYLD
-297 FLNKIW
+297 FARKIW
-303 PYQYTVQM
+303 PYQYTAQM
-311 AELTTSIGNKLYD
+311 AELTTSICNKIYD
-324 CSGGIPAYILKI
+324 CSGGIPAYVIKI
-336 FTEAQDWALLQGRSC
+336 FAEAQAQALLTGRSC
-351 VDEKTIQQAVEL
+351 IDEKVIQRAVEL
-363 LAIKVPRTHVAG
+363 LTIKVPRTYAAG
-375 THISDFEIGA
+375 THISDFEVGMPA
-385 QVPEPPPDQEE
+385 PAPPPEQEE

-409 AQRDDG
+409 AKRDYD

-423 GVDIEVHLKEHGYLE
+423 GIDVEAHLRQLGYLE
-438 VDYHAY
+438 EDYH
-444 PKDARGP
+444 G

>member
-16 GSSGNPYLDAMPN
+16 GSSGNPYLDAMPDI
-29 MLSPDQFSKSVASY
+29 LSPEQFARVIASY
-43 PPILHDLAQMSPEER
+43 PPIPHDLAQMSPEER

-64 LASLYVPM
+64 LPSLYVPM

-84 AIAMTYHTADVVEST
+84 AIATTYRTADAVEST
-99 KAINAYYCG
+99 RAINAYYCG
-108 RATNYATQADSGSI
+108 QSTNYATQADSGSI

-145 EHTEYQGQ
+145 EHVEYQGQ
-153 PCYYKQVLWLHV
+153 PLFCKQILWLHV

-246 YLVELTNE
+246 FLVELTNE

-263 TPLAEEL
+263 TPVAEEL
-270 FISQEHLK
+270 FVIQEHLK

-286 APFRPDGAYLD
+286 APFKPDGAYLD
-297 FLNKIW
+297 FVRKIW
-303 PYQYTVQM
+303 PYQYTAQM

-324 CSGGIPAYILKI
+324 CSGGIPAYIIKI
-336 FTEAQDWALLQGRSC
+336 FGESQAQALIQGRSC
-351 VDEKTIQQAVEL
+351 IDEKIIQRAVEL
-363 LAIKVPRTHVAG
+363 LAIKVPRTYAAG
-375 THISDFEIGA
+375 THISDFEIGMD
-385 QVPEPPPDQEE
+385 PPAPPLEQEE

-402 NKRGRKA
+402 VKRGRKA

-423 GVDIEVHLKEHGYLE
+423 KVDIQAHLKENGYLE
-438 VDYHAY
+438 VDYHG
-444 PKDARGP
+444 KDELDP

>member
-1 MSKYPAGHAASAIYE
+1 MSKYLSGHTVGAVYDRN
-16 GSSGNPYLDAMPN
+16 SGNPYLDAMPGI
-29 MLSPDQFSKSVASY
+29 LSPEQFAKAVASY
-43 PPILHDLAQMSPEER
+43 PPIPYDLAQMSPEER

-64 LASLYVPM
+64 LASIYVPM

-84 AIAMTYHTADVVEST
+84 AISTTYRTADVLEST
-99 KAINAYYCG
+99 RAINACYCG
-108 RATNYATQADSGSI
+108 RNTNYATQADSGSI
-122 LGVPGCGKTAT
+122 LGIPGCGKTAT

-153 PCYYKQVLWLHV
+153 PLYCKQVLWLHV
-165 ECPSDCSVKTLGFGI
+165 ECPSDCSVKTLGFNV
-180 MAALDRAIGAKYL
+180 MASLDRAVGSHFL

-200 SASASAIAV
+200 SASASAIATQV
-209 QTKIL
+209 KIL
-214 LTNHHVGL
+214 CTNHHVGL
-222 LVIDEIQNAVTTAR
+222 LIIDEIQNAVMTAR

-246 YLVELTNE
+246 FLVELTNE

-263 TPLAEEL
+263 TPVAEEL
-270 FISQEHLK
+270 FVSQEHLK

-286 APFRPDGAYLD
+286 APFKPDGAYLE
-297 FLNKIW
+297 FVQKIW
-303 PYQYTVQM
+303 PYQYT
-311 AELTTSIGNKLYD
+311 AHAAPLTTSLSNKMYD
-324 CSGGIPAYILKI
+324 CSGGIPAYVVKI
-336 FTEAQDWALLQGRSC
+336 FTESQAQALLTGRSC
-351 VDEKTIQQAVEL
+351 IDEKVIQRAVDL
-363 LAIKVPRTHVAG
+363 LAIKVPRTYASG
-375 THISDFEIGA
+375 THISDFEIGMSA
-385 QVPEPPPDQEE
+385 PEPPSETEE

-402 NKRGRKA
+402 VKRGRKA

-423 GVDIEVHLKEHGYLE
+423 GLDLEAHLKEHGCLE